1 VHARA
6 SFERTTEEGGTDET
20 TFSVI
25 LDFIFF
31 FSRGERERAKKR
43 EKSAFLLLLLLPLD
57 FFFLLRSCGK
67 NTKQKER
74 EREREKE
81 DTQQQQQIMS
91 SKHASKQLG
100 AKLQNLLV
108 ACGRAKRGLYHGK
121 TVRFGNNV
129 SEDGGNKTRRKW
141 SPNAKRKRLY
151 SEVLDRMVSVQV
163 TAHALRCIDKAGGLD
178 NYVLNTSAEKMA
190 SLKGMELKDKMM
202 RALLEV
208 DAAEVNDEQPPPP
221 PPKSD

>member
-1 VHARA
+1 MHARA
-6 SFERTTEEGGTDET
+6 SFERPNEGGTDET

-31 FSRGERERAKKR
+31 FSCGRERESKKKGK
-43 EKSAFLLLLLLPLD
+43 KSAFRLL
-57 FFFLLRSCGK
+57 FFFLLTSSSFFVCAK
-67 NTKQKER
+67 TQQKER

-81 DTQQQQQIMS
+81 KEDTQQQQIMS

>member
-1 VHARA
+1 MIK
-6 SFERTTEEGGTDET
+6 
-20 TFSVI
+20 I

-31 FSRGERERAKKR
+31 SRGGERAKK
-43 EKSAFLLLLLLPLD
+43 S
-57 FFFLLRSCGK
+57 FFFFVGGCAAK
-67 NTKQKER
+67 TQQKER
-74 EREREKE
+74 EREKKTIQTQTHTQGDVVEARVETTRHETPKPARRVRPREKRAVPRE
-81 DTQQQQQIMS
+81 NRAVREQRQR
-91 SKHASKQLG
+91 G
-100 AKLQNLLV
+100 WREQNE
-108 ACGRAKRGLYHGK
+108 
-121 TVRFGNNV
+121 T
-129 SEDGGNKTRRKW
+129 KW

>member
-1 VHARA
+1 VRQKHK
-6 SFERTTEEGGTDET
+6 TK
-20 TFSVI
+20 
-25 LDFIFF
+25 
-31 FSRGERERAKKR
+31 RERK
-43 EKSAFLLLLLLPLD
+43 
-57 FFFLLRSCGK
+57 
-67 NTKQKER
+67 R

-81 DTQQQQQIMS
+81 DTQQQQIMS

-221 PPKSD
+221 PPPKSD

>member
-1 VHARA
+1 M
-6 SFERTTEEGGTDET
+6 
-20 TFSVI
+20 
-25 LDFIFF
+25 
-31 FSRGERERAKKR
+31 GESKQKKR
-43 EKSAFLLLLLLPLD
+43 EKSASSLLLLPLD

-67 NTKQKER
+67 NTKQR
-74 EREREKE
+74 ERKREGERKRRH
-81 DTQQQQQIMS
+81 TQQQQIMS

-221 PPKSD
+221 PPKND

>member
-1 VHARA
+1 MESKKKAKNQLFA
-6 SFERTTEEGGTDET
+6 
-20 TFSVI
+20 
-25 LDFIFF
+25 FF
-31 FSRGERERAKKR
+31 FFFFKNTNTKR
-43 EKSAFLLLLLLPLD
+43 E
-57 FFFLLRSCGK
+57 
-67 NTKQKER
+67 QR
-74 EREREKE
+74 ERESKRRHTHKH
-81 DTQQQQQIMS
+81 TQIMS

-108 ACGRAKRGLYHGK
+108 VCGRAKRGLYHGK

-141 SPNAKRKRLY
+141 FPNAKRKRLY

-190 SLKGMELKDKMM
+190 SLKGMELKEKMM

>member
-1 VHARA
+1 MCARA
-6 SFERTTEEGGTDET
+6 SIFRTTEEGGTDET

-31 FSRGERERAKKR
+31 FSCGREQAKKR
-43 EKSAFLLLLLLPLD
+43 EKSASSLLLLPLD

-67 NTKQKER
+67 NTKQR
-74 EREREKE
+74 ERKREGERKRRH
-81 DTQQQQQIMS
+81 TQQQQIMS

-221 PPKSD
+221 PPKND